1 MTKRRVDKDALL
13 RALPR
18 LRDLNILVLGD
29 LFLDQYIVGRAT
41 RLSREAPVPVLE
53 FDRRF
58 HLPGG
63 AANPAHNISA
73 LGSTAH
79 QLGVIGDDD
88 AGLSLVNHLHRAGI
102 VTDGVVTDP
111 ARPTT
116 TKTRVVAEGT
126 LVFPQQ
132 LARIDQVERR
142 PLDANVTAELV
153 AHLRELAPTVDALL
167 LSDYKTGVV
176 NEETIAMSLSVA
188 HDHNKLIT
196 VDSQGD
202 LYKFKGFDLVKC
214 NRREAET
221 QIGRELQADADFE
234 RAGEALLADL
244 GSSAIVVTRGDEGM
258 SLISREEGTLHVPAA
273 NRTEVFDVTGAGDT
287 VIAVMTLAL
296 AAGLTVTDGGRLAN
310 FAAGLVVRKL
320 GNAAPS
326 QKELAWAIENWP
338 ESGL

>member
-88 AGLSLVNHLHRAGI
+88 AGRSLVNHLHRAGI

-111 ARPTT
+111 TRPTT

-132 LARIDQVERR
+132 LARIDQAERR

-153 AHLRELAPTVDALL
+153 AHLREIAPSVDALL
-167 LSDYKTGVV
+167 FSDYKMGVV
-176 NEETIAMSLSVA
+176 NEETIAMALRVA
-188 HDHNKLIT
+188 RDHGKLIT

-214 NRREAET
+214 NRREAES
-221 QIGRELQADADFE
+221 QLGRELQADADFE
-234 RAGEALLADL
+234 RAGEGLLADL

-258 SLISREEGTLHVPAA
+258 SLIGREEGTLHVPAA

-296 AAGLTVTDGGRLAN
+296 AAGLTVADGGHLAN
-310 FAAGLVVRKL
+310 YAAGLVVRKL
-320 GNAAPS
+320 GNATPS
-326 QKELAWAIENWP
+326 QEELAWAIENWP